1 MNPAV
6 TVEEAYRQCAAV
18 SDAHAANFRHAFVFM
33 DRDRRR
39 AIEAVYAFSRR
50 ADDLS
55 DGTAP
60 VGEKRAALRDLRARL
75 HAPPPDDPVL
85 VAVADAVR
93 RYGIPLEPFDHLLDG
108 VTQDLDVTRYATF
121 AELSE
126 YCTRVA
132 STIGLICIE
141 IFGHDGPASIGPA
154 RDLGIA
160 MQLTNIIRDVKED
173 AARDRV
179 YLPREDLDRFG
190 VREEEL
196 TAGTASPQAEALI
209 RFQAVRARDYFAR
222 GRALRPHLRRLSRPC
237 PAILAAIYERVLDRI
252 EEDPLRVLR
261 ERVSLPS
268 GEKKWVVVRAMVG
281 ALLS

>member
-1 MNPAV
+1 MGPGV

-18 SDAHAANFRHAFVFM
+18 SDAHAGNFRHAFVFM

-55 DGTAP
+55 DGGAP
-60 VGEKRAALRDLRARL
+60 VEEKRAALRKLRARL

-93 RYGIPLEPFDHLLDG
+93 RYAIPLEPFDHLLDG

-121 AELSE
+121 ADLSE
-126 YCTRVA
+126 YCYRVA

-141 IFGHDGPASIGPA
+141 IFGHDGPGSLAPA

-160 MQLTNIIRDVKED
+160 MQLTNILRDVKED

-179 YLPREDLDRFG
+179 YLPREDLSRFG
-190 VREEEL
+190 VREEDL
-196 TAGTASPQAEALI
+196 AAGGPGVEALI
-209 RFQAVRARDYFAR
+209 RFQAARARDYFAR
-222 GRALRPHLRRLSRPC
+222 GRELRPHLRRLSRPC
-237 PAILAAIYERVLDRI
+237 PAILAALYERVLDRI

-268 GEKKWVVVRAMVG
+268 GEKKWIAVRAMVG
-281 ALLS
+281 AIFQ